1 MGQCREN
8 DIKHGCDEIKRE
20 EGHYLEIVNEKKLC
34 ARRTELYNFLTSPRP
49 EKSGDKLVCKDEK
62 MPKLC
67 GDTISQALC
76 VPADA
81 KCPIRGVSWDE
92 KG

>member
-1 MGQCREN
+1 MVLLMWQS
-8 DIKHGCDEIKRE
+8 E
-20 EGHYLEIVNEKKLC
+20 EGKYLEVVNEKKLC

-67 GDTISQALC
+67 GDN
-76 VPADA
+76 
-81 KCPIRGVSWDE
+81 VS
-92 KG
+92 